1 VAAAPLRVGGTG
13 RPRSPRLSFGMRGER
28 GKRRRTRVG
37 SSMRASPP
45 RPSMR
50 RCAAMVMPEDR
61 AALFRGLRACA
72 QSVLPPSATTI
83 IAVSTKHPECC
94 PAVPS
99 LHILICLTCYDT
111 TTSRSAMRQ
120 TTVPCTVPSSRRGRA
135 PTRHIDSRV
144 TAPERAERE
153 RCARRRTPLINSV
166 YHIRCI
172 GHYLTCYSLLWME
185 IRRDE
190 YISNSMLFVTRRR
203 ASPELTPHKQHGPL
217 GH

>member
-1 VAAAPLRVGGTG
+1 MVAAGAAAAGAAVAAAGAAAAGAAAAAAATVAAAAVAAAPLRVGGTG

-72 QSVLPPSATTI
+72 QSVLPPSASATTI

-120 TTVPCTVPSSRRGRA
+120 TMVPCTELPARPSA
-135 PTRHIDSRV
+135 D
-144 TAPERAERE
+144 TAHRFSGHGAR
-153 RCARRRTPLINSV
+153 ARRAREVCEEEDPP
-166 YHIRCI
+166 Y
-172 GHYLTCYSLLWME
+172 
-185 IRRDE
+185 
-190 YISNSMLFVTRRR
+190 
-203 ASPELTPHKQHGPL
+203 
-217 GH
+217 